1 MPTATTSTIITI
13 PGTPTPSTSPLDE
26 RDEISQITA
35 SFQNYSSRIVEALER
50 VKADK
55 ERLIEQMTSFYVDRR
70 FYLNRIQELE
80 SQVEDGFVDRVLIM
94 AQDYKLKRGGSTI
107 IQDAIVAAEV
117 PGSETQTQS
126 AYPVRQP
133 EQVVFYS
140 QPQNTQQT
148 PEPSRGVKD
157 VLFSAPSSMQNR
169 VAFPISNL
177 SLY

>member
-1 MPTATTSTIITI
+1 M
-13 PGTPTPSTSPLDE
+13 
-26 RDEISQITA
+26 
-35 SFQNYSSRIVEALER
+35 
-50 VKADK
+50 
-55 ERLIEQMTSFYVDRR
+55 EQMTSYYLDRR

-80 SQVEDGFVDRVLIM
+80 SQVEDGFVDRVMVM
-94 AQDYKLKRGGSTI
+94 AQEYKLKRGGSSI

-133 EQVVFYS
+133 EQVVFCS

-157 VLFSAPSSMQNR
+157 VLLSAPSVVQNR
-169 VAFPISNL
+169 VAFPISNFESAPAPKPDPTKF
-177 SLY
+177 SLTGF